1 MQPAFLSVDKTDD
14 DKDADAMHAKAAL
27 TGWDLKHERRRHGLS
42 ARELA
47 EAMGIG
53 RSRVVTIEGQRRLR
67 LNTITNYRLGVQAA
81 LRRRANRWRTR

>member
-1 MQPAFLSVDKTDD
+1 MTDD
-14 DKDADAMHAKAAL
+14 HKDAYAVHTKDALA
-27 TGWDLKHERRRHGLS
+27 GWDLKHERRRHGLS

-67 LNTITNYRLGVQAA
+67 LNTITNYRLGVQIA
-81 LRRRANRWRTR
+81 LRLRADRWRTR